1 MGRYRKVARLLV
13 GVDIGGTFTDCV
25 VLDHKGRITATKAP
39 STPGNFAEGM
49 LAAMGVAAERLG
61 LSFEEFCREVEVLTH
76 GTTVGT
82 NALIQRKG
90 AKVGL
95 ITTRGHEDAIHIMRG
110 SRGVSSRDI
119 AKVVHFP
126 SSQKPVPIVPKRLIE
141 GVSER
146 VDCFG
151 EVVVPLNE
159 SEAETAIRRL
169 LAQGVEAI
177 AVCFLWSFKNPAHER
192 RLKQMIRDIAPNVF
206 VSCSVDIA
214 PKWGEYER
222 TTATALNAY
231 IGPVMARY
239 LGNLDRQL
247 KVSGYAQPLQITQCG
262 GGSIS
267 VDRAMESPLL
277 TLDSGPV
284 SGVTGSL
291 YLGKLMGL
299 PNIITTDMG
308 GTSFDVGIIHGAQP
322 EYSFVSNVAQYEYF
336 LPKVDIQAIGSGGGS
351 LARVD
356 AASKTLAV
364 GPESAGADPGPV
376 CYGKGGTVATVTDAD
391 VVLGTINPD
400 NFLGGRIKLDK
411 ARAIEAV
418 QRVADGLGL
427 SLFQAAAGIARIAE
441 FKMADIIRK
450 MTVEKGF
457 DPRDFVL
464 FAFGGAGPAHAGVF
478 ARELGVQKV
487 VIPQKEIASTWCAF
501 GAASADILHVYEQVD
516 IQASPFNADRINAA
530 LAALEQKAN
539 AQMDRDGI
547 EKSRRRFAFS
557 LDMRHR
563 GQINEVEVMLPERRV
578 KGAFFEPLRERFRA
592 RYEQL
597 YGHGSSYADARLEI
611 VTLRLRATAAT
622 PRPRLSTARRLRA
635 TIDAKAARGKRSVYW
650 ADWKKA
656 APTPILDGALLV
668 PGNTIKGPAV
678 IETTDTTVVVH
689 PGRTLKVDKFG
700 NFEIL
705 FRN

>member
-1 MGRYRKVARLLV
+1 
-13 GVDIGGTFTDCV
+13 
-25 VLDHKGRITATKAP
+25 
-39 STPGNFAEGM
+39 
-49 LAAMGVAAERLG
+49 
-61 LSFEEFCREVEVLTH
+61 
-76 GTTVGT
+76 
-82 NALIQRKG
+82 
-90 AKVGL
+90 
-95 ITTRGHEDAIHIMRG
+95 
-110 SRGVSSRDI
+110 
-119 AKVVHFP
+119 
-126 SSQKPVPIVPKRLIE
+126 
-141 GVSER
+141 
-146 VDCFG
+146 
-151 EVVVPLNE
+151 
-159 SEAETAIRRL
+159 
-169 LAQGVEAI
+169 
-177 AVCFLWSFKNPAHER
+177 
-192 RLKQMIRDIAPNVF
+192 
-206 VSCSVDIA
+206 VSCSTDIA

-231 IGPVMARY
+231 IGPVMAKY
-239 LGNLDRQL
+239 LGNLDNQL
-247 KVSGYAQPLQITQCG
+247 KASGYGQPLQITQCG

-267 VDRAMESPLL
+267 VDHAMESPLL

-291 YLGKLMGL
+291 YLGKLMGV

-308 GTSFDVGIIHGAQP
+308 GTSFDVGIIHGGQP
-322 EYSFVSNVAQYEYF
+322 EYSVISNVVQYEYF

-376 CYGKGGTVATVTDAD
+376 CYGKGGTAATVTDAD
-391 VVLGTINPD
+391 VVLGYINPD

-411 ARAIEAV
+411 GKAIEAV
-418 QRVADGLGL
+418 QRVAAPLGL
-427 SLFQAAAGIARIAE
+427 SLVQAAAGIARIAE

-478 ARELGVQKV
+478 AKELGVQKV

-516 IQASPFNADRINAA
+516 IQTSPFDAA
-530 LAALEQKAN
+530 RVNEVLAGLESKAG

-547 EKSRRRFAFS
+547 GKTRRRFSFS

-563 GQINEVEVMLPERRV
+563 GQINEVEVMLPENRV
-578 KGAFFEPLRERFRA
+578 KGAFFEPLRRRFTE

-597 YGHGSSYADARLEI
+597 YGRGSSYADARLEI

-622 PRPRLSTARRLRA
+622 PRPKLSAARKLSSK
-635 TIDAKAARGKRSVYW
+635 IDAKARHGKRSVYW
-650 ADWKKA
+650 AEPRKTVA
-656 APTPILDGALLV
+656 TSIYDGAFLV
-668 PGNTIKGPAV
+668 PGNAIKGPAV
-678 IETTDTTVVVH
+678 VETTDTTVVVH

-705 FRN
+705 FGK

>member
-1 MGRYRKVARLLV
+1 MGRLLV

-25 VLDHKGRITATKAP
+25 VLDHKGHITATKAP

-49 LAAMGVAAERLG
+49 LAAMGVAADRLG
-61 LSFEEFCREVEVLTH
+61 LSFEEFCRDVEVLTH

-110 SRGVSSRDI
+110 SRGVTSRDI
-119 AKVVHFP
+119 RKVVHFP
-126 SSQKPVPIVPKRLIE
+126 ESSKPVPIVPKRLIE

-159 SEAETAIRRL
+159 AEAESAIKRL
-169 LAQGVEAI
+169 LARGVDAI
-177 AVCFLWSFKNPAHER
+177 GVCLLWSFKYPGHEQ
-192 RLKQMIRDIAPNVF
+192 RLKAMIKELAPNVF
-206 VSCSVDIA
+206 VSCSTDVA

-222 TTATALNAY
+222 VTATALNAY
-231 IGPVMARY
+231 IGPVMAKY
-239 LGNLDRQL
+239 LGNLDARL
-247 KVSGYAQPLQITQCG
+247 KSSGYAQPLQITQCA

-267 VDRAMESPLL
+267 VDKAMQTPLL

-284 SGVTGSL
+284 SGVTGSV
-291 YLGKLMGL
+291 YLGRLMDC

-308 GTSFDVGIIHGAQP
+308 GTSFDVGIIFGGQP
-322 EYSFVSNVAQYEYF
+322 EYSFVSNVVQYEYF

-356 AASKTLAV
+356 PVSKTLAV

-376 CYGKGGTVATVTDAD
+376 CYGKGGGVPTVTDAD
-391 VVLGTINPD
+391 VVLGTINPE
-400 NFLGGRIKLDK
+400 NFLGGRIRLDK
-411 ARAIEAV
+411 AKAVDAV

-427 SLFQAAAGIARIAE
+427 SLFRAAAGIAQIAE
-441 FKMADIIRK
+441 YKMADIIRK
-450 MTVEKGF
+450 MTVEKGY
-457 DPRDFVL
+457 DPREFVL

-501 GAASADILHVYEQVD
+501 GAAAADILHVYEQVD
-516 IQASPFNADRINAA
+516 IQASPFDAARVNATLD
-530 LAALEQKAN
+530 ALEQKAN
-539 AQMDRDGI
+539 AQMDKDGI
-547 EKSRRRFAFS
+547 ARGRRQFAFS

-563 GQINEVEVMLPERRV
+563 GQINEVEVVLPEKRLA
-578 KGAFFEPLRERFRA
+578 KDFWEGLRKRFYE

-597 YGHGSSYADARLEI
+597 YGRGSSYRDARVEI
-611 VTLRLRATAAT
+611 VTLRLRATAT
-622 PRPRLSTARRLRA
+622 TSRPKLAAARKMSA
-635 TIDAKAARGKRSVYW
+635 KIDGKAARGKRNIWW
-650 ADWKKA
+650 ADLRK
-656 APTPILDGALLV
+656 PVSTPILDGAFLV

-689 PGRTLKVDKFG
+689 PGRALKVDKFG

-705 FRN
+705 FGK